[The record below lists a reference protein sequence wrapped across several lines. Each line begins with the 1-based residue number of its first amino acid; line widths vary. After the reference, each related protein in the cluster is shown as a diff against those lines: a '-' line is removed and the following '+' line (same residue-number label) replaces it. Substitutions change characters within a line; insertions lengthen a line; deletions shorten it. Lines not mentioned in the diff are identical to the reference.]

1 MFEKN
6 NIKSFNDFVAEAKK
20 NIKSDDLLEQLH
32 HCDENCSNIH
42 NTKEKLMKIMDKKV
56 DEFLNR
62 LTTDE
67 IIRVLKTRIV
77 LSNETKRCLNLKI
90 EKFKDDK
97 SKVKISVVNSDEVK
111 KYINNLDPY
120 ITFEPLQ
127 FKKELNLEI
136 ETEIEY

>member
-6 NIKSFNDFVAEAKK
+6 NSKSFNDFVKEYKK
-20 NIKSDDLLEQLH
+20 NIKSSDLLEQSH

-42 NTKEKLMKIMDKKV
+42 NTKEKLMKIMERKV

-62 LTTDE
+62 LSTDE

-77 LSNETKRCLNLKI
+77 LSNETKKCLNLKI

-97 SKVKISVVNSDEVK
+97 SKVKISVVNLDEVK
-111 KYINNLDPY
+111 KYTNNLDPY

-136 ETEIEY
+136 ETKIEY